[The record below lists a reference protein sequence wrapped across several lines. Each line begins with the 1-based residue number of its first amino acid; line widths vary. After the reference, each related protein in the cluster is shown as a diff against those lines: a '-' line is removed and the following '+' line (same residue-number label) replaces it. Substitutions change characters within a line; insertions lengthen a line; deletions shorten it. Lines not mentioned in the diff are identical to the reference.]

1 MLNTIRAVVK
11 EGGIHP
17 LEELDFPEGTEVL
30 VTPLPSAAPTPRAGL
45 TVRRLRQS
53 GLIGL
58 WQDRDEIQ
66 DSAAFARQLREQA
79 QQRGEINYDFAG

>member
-1 MLNTIRAVVK
+1 MFNTIRAVIK

-17 LEELDFPEGTEVL
+17 LEELDFPDGTEVL
-30 VTPLPSAAPTPRAGL
+30 VTPLLEVAQASDMGL
-45 TVRRLRQS
+45 TVGRLRQS

-58 WQDRDEIQ
+58 WQDRVEIE

-79 QQRGEINYDFAG
+79 QQRGEINYDFAR